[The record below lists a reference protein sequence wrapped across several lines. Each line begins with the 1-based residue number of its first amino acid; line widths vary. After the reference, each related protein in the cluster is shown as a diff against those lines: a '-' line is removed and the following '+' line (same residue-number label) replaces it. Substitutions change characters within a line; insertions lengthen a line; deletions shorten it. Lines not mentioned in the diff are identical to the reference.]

1 MNALAILSVVAKYAV
16 SASVGGVV
24 GNLVAVKTPPNIKP
38 ITKISIGL
46 GTFVLSGLLSDM
58 AMTYVENQVT
68 EIVSE
73 VVKTRELVRVEEDKI
88 EGEG

>member
-1 MNALAILSVVAKYAV
+1 MNALAILGVVAKYAV

-24 GNLVAVKTPPNIKP
+24 GNLVAVKTPVNAKP
-38 ITKISIGL
+38 LTKISIGI

-58 AMTYVENQVT
+58 AMTYVETQAV
-68 EIVSE
+68 EILEGIVQ
-73 VVKTRELVRVEEDKI
+73 TREMVKAEANKT

>member
-1 MNALAILSVVAKYAV
+1 MNPLTILSVIAMYAV

-24 GNLVAVKTPPNIKP
+24 GNLVAVKTPPNAKT

-58 AMTYVENQVT
+58 AMTYVETQAAGILREIVQAQEILKT
-68 EIVSE
+68 EIN
-73 VVKTRELVRVEEDKI
+73 KT
-88 EGEG
+88 EGGG

>member
-1 MNALAILSVVAKYAV
+1 MNPLAILSVVAKYAV

-24 GNLVAVKTPPNIKP
+24 GNLVAVKTPPNVKP

-46 GTFVLSGLLSDM
+46 GTFVLSGMLSDM
-58 AMTYVENQVT
+58 AMNYVEAQAL
-68 EIVSE
+68 EILEGIVQ
-73 VVKTRELVRVEEDKI
+73 TREMVKAEVTTT

>member
-58 AMTYVENQVT
+58 AMTYVENQVR

>member
-24 GNLVAVKTPPNIKP
+24 GNLVSVKTPPNVNQ

-58 AMTYVENQVT
+58 AMTYVENQVR

>member
-24 GNLVAVKTPPNIKP
+24 GNLVSVKTPPNAKP

-58 AMTYVENQVT
+58 AMSYIETQAT
-68 EIVSE
+68 EILKEIVQ
-73 VVKTRELVRVEEDKI
+73 TRELVKSEMNKK

>member
-24 GNLVAVKTPPNIKP
+24 GNLVAVKTPPNAKP

-58 AMTYVENQVT
+58 AMTYVETQAT
-68 EIVSE
+68 EILREIVR
-73 VVKTRELVRVEEDKI
+73 TRELAKEEVNKT